1 MPPASHNSPSG
12 QEDSPTR
19 LCLRPTSLLAAS
31 FLVVAAIALAYVG
44 GVMSGRAYWRTHAT
58 QSVVVGDAQGKGIV
72 VEPVDE
78 AAPKQR
84 ILAAEELRFAR
95 LLRGENLPP
104 GMTDG
109 PQALAPTAGGAQPS
123 AQPGGKTPANQ
134 PGTKPGTQAG
144 TQAGAQRQQGG
155 TPVNVPATPAG
166 QAGQATQEN
175 HPVVL
180 NSLQPV
186 GNMFDYVFQIGA
198 FKDEESVD
206 SLRQR
211 LEGRGLRTRLQRSG
225 KLLVIL
231 VLLRGNEARAAE
243 VVHTCESLNLGK
255 PILRSKT
262 PVKQ

>member
-1 MPPASHNSPSG
+1 MPSVSRNSPSD
-12 QEDSPTR
+12 QQDSPKS
-19 LCLRPTSLLAAS
+19 LCLRPSSLLAAC
-31 FLVVAAIALAYVG
+31 FLVVAAVALAYVG
-44 GVMSGRAYWRTHAT
+44 GVMSGRAYWRGHPT
-58 QSVVVGDAQGKGIV
+58 QVGVAGGALKKGVV
-72 VEPVDE
+72 VEPAEEDV
-78 AAPKQR
+78 PKQK

-95 LLRGENLPP
+95 VLRGESLPP

-109 PQALAPTAGGAQPS
+109 PQARTPAAVAMQPVGAQAAGQRS
-123 AQPGGKTPANQ
+123 PA
-134 PGTKPGTQAG
+134 PATL
-144 TQAGAQRQQGG
+144 
-155 TPVNVPATPAG
+155 PATPPAAGANAG
-166 QAGQATQEN
+166 QAAQPVPEN

-186 GNMFDYVFQIGA
+186 GNMFDYVFQVGA

-243 VVHTCESLNLGK
+243 VTHACEGLNLGK

>member
-1 MPPASHNSPSG
+1 MPPASRNSPSD
-12 QEDSPTR
+12 QQDSPKS
-19 LCLRPTSLLAAS
+19 LCLRPSSLLAAC

-44 GVMSGRAYWRTHAT
+44 GVMSGRAYWRGHPA
-58 QSVVVGDAQGKGIV
+58 QVGVAGGALKKKGVV
-72 VEPVDE
+72 VEPAEE
-78 AAPKQR
+78 AAPKQK

-95 LLRGENLPP
+95 VLRGESLPP

-109 PQALAPTAGGAQPS
+109 PQAR
-123 AQPGGKTPANQ
+123 TPAAAA
-134 PGTKPGTQAG
+134 TQAAG
-144 TQAGAQRQQGG
+144 QAPAGQAAAQRQQAGAP
-155 TPVNVPATPAG
+155 TNTPAG
-166 QAGQATQEN
+166 ASASVAHAGQAAQPVPEN

-186 GNMFDYVFQIGA
+186 GNMFDYVFQVGA

-231 VLLRGNEARAAE
+231 VLLRGNEGRAAE
-243 VVHTCESLNLGK
+243 VVHACESLNLGK

>member
-1 MPPASHNSPSG
+1 MPPVSRNSPSD
-12 QEDSPTR
+12 QQDSPKS
-19 LCLRPTSLLAAS
+19 LCLRPSSLLAAC
-31 FLVVAAIALAYVG
+31 FLVVAAVALAYVG
-44 GVMSGRAYWRTHAT
+44 GVMSGRAYWRGHPA
-58 QSVVVGDAQGKGIV
+58 QVGVAGGALKKGVV
-72 VEPVDE
+72 VEPAEEDV
-78 AAPKQR
+78 PKQK

-95 LLRGENLPP
+95 VLRGESLPP

-109 PQALAPTAGGAQPS
+109 PQAR
-123 AQPGGKTPANQ
+123 TPAAVAMQ
-134 PGTKPGTQAG
+134 PVGAPAAQA
-144 TQAGAQRQQGG
+144 AGQRS
-155 TPVNVPATPAG
+155 PAPATPPTTGVNAG
-166 QAGQATQEN
+166 QAAQPAPEN

-186 GNMFDYVFQIGA
+186 GNMFDYVFQVGA

-206 SLRQR
+206 GLRQR

-243 VVHTCESLNLGK
+243 VVHACEGLNLGK

>member
-1 MPPASHNSPSG
+1 MPPASRNSPSD
-12 QEDSPTR
+12 QQDSPKS
-19 LCLRPTSLLAAS
+19 LCLRPSSLLAAC

-44 GVMSGRAYWRTHAT
+44 GVMSGRAYWRGHPA
-58 QSVVVGDAQGKGIV
+58 QVGVAGGALKKGVV
-72 VEPVDE
+72 VEPAEE
-78 AAPKQR
+78 AAPKQK

-95 LLRGENLPP
+95 VLRGESLPP
-104 GMTDG
+104 GMTDV
-109 PQALAPTAGGAQPS
+109 PQAR
-123 AQPGGKTPANQ
+123 TPAAAA
-134 PGTKPGTQAG
+134 TQAAG
-144 TQAGAQRQQGG
+144 QAPAGQAAAQRQQAGASA
-155 TPVNVPATPAG
+155 NTPAG
-166 QAGQATQEN
+166 APANTPAGASASAAQAGQAAQPVPEN

-186 GNMFDYVFQIGA
+186 GNMFDYVFQVGA

-231 VLLRGNEARAAE
+231 VLLRGNEGRAAE
-243 VVHTCESLNLGK
+243 VVHACESLNLGK

>member
-1 MPPASHNSPSG
+1 MPPASRNSSSD
-12 QEDSPTR
+12 QQDSPKS
-19 LCLRPTSLLAAS
+19 LCLRPSSLLAAC
-31 FLVVAAIALAYVG
+31 FLIVAAIALAYVG
-44 GVMSGRAYWRTHAT
+44 GVMSGRAYWRGHPA
-58 QSVVVGDAQGKGIV
+58 QVGVAGGEMKKGVV
-72 VEPVDE
+72 VEPAEE
-78 AAPKQR
+78 AAPKQK

-95 LLRGENLPP
+95 VLRGESLPP
-104 GMTDG
+104 GMIDG
-109 PQALAPTAGGAQPS
+109 PQARAPAAVAPTAGQ
-123 AQPGGKTPANQ
+123 TPA
-134 PGTKPGTQAG
+134 A
-144 TQAGAQRQQGG
+144 QAGAQRPQAGSPAN
-155 TPVNVPATPAG
+155 TPALGANAG
-166 QAGQATQEN
+166 QAVQPAPEN

-186 GNMFDYVFQIGA
+186 GNMFDYVFQVGA

-243 VVHTCESLNLGK
+243 VTHACESLNLGK

>member
-1 MPPASHNSPSG
+1 MPPVSRNSPSD
-12 QEDSPTR
+12 QQDPPKS
-19 LCLRPTSLLAAS
+19 LCLRPSSLLAAC
-31 FLVVAAIALAYVG
+31 FLVVAAVALAYVG
-44 GVMSGRAYWRTHAT
+44 GVMSGRAYWRGHPA
-58 QSVVVGDAQGKGIV
+58 QVSVAGGALKKGVV
-72 VEPVDE
+72 VEPAEEDV
-78 AAPKQR
+78 PKQK

-95 LLRGENLPP
+95 VLRGESLPP

-109 PQALAPTAGGAQPS
+109 PQARTPAAAAMQPVGAPTAQAAGQRSQVPAPANAPTAG
-123 AQPGGKTPANQ
+123 AN
-134 PGTKPGTQAG
+134 
-144 TQAGAQRQQGG
+144 
-155 TPVNVPATPAG
+155 AG
-166 QAGQATQEN
+166 QAAQPVPEN

-186 GNMFDYVFQIGA
+186 GNMFDYVFQVGA

-243 VVHTCESLNLGK
+243 VVHACEGLNLGK

>member
-1 MPPASHNSPSG
+1 MPPVSRNSPSD
-12 QEDSPTR
+12 QQDSPKS
-19 LCLRPTSLLAAS
+19 LCLRPSSLLAAC
-31 FLVVAAIALAYVG
+31 FLVVAAVALAYVG
-44 GVMSGRAYWRTHAT
+44 GVMSGRAYWRGHPA
-58 QSVVVGDAQGKGIV
+58 QVGVAGGALKKGVV
-72 VEPVDE
+72 VEPAEEDV
-78 AAPKQR
+78 PKQK

-95 LLRGENLPP
+95 VLRGESLPP

-109 PQALAPTAGGAQPS
+109 PQAR
-123 AQPGGKTPANQ
+123 TPAAVAMQ
-134 PGTKPGTQAG
+134 PVGAPAAPAAG
-144 TQAGAQRQQGG
+144 QRS
-155 TPVNVPATPAG
+155 PAPATPPTTGANAG
-166 QAGQATQEN
+166 QAAQPVPEN

-186 GNMFDYVFQIGA
+186 GNMFDYVFQVGA

-206 SLRQR
+206 GLRQR

-243 VVHTCESLNLGK
+243 VVHACEGLNLGK

>member
-1 MPPASHNSPSG
+1 MPPASRNSPSD
-12 QEDSPTR
+12 QQDSPKS
-19 LCLRPTSLLAAS
+19 LCLRPSSLLAAC
-31 FLVVAAIALAYVG
+31 FLIVAAIALAYVG
-44 GVMSGRAYWRTHAT
+44 GVMSGRAYWRGHPA
-58 QSVVVGDAQGKGIV
+58 QVGVAGGALKKGVV
-72 VEPVDE
+72 VEPAEE
-78 AAPKQR
+78 AAPKQK

-95 LLRGENLPP
+95 VLRGESLPP

-109 PQALAPTAGGAQPS
+109 PQAR
-123 AQPGGKTPANQ
+123 TPAAVA
-134 PGTKPGTQAG
+134 PAAGQAPAA
-144 TQAGAQRQQGG
+144 QAGAQRPQAGA
-155 TPVNVPATPAG
+155 PANAPASGANAG
-166 QAGQATQEN
+166 QAAQPVPEN

-186 GNMFDYVFQIGA
+186 GNMFDYVFQVGA

-243 VVHTCESLNLGK
+243 VTHACESLNLGK

>member
-1 MPPASHNSPSG
+1 MPPASRNSPSD
-12 QEDSPTR
+12 QQDSPKS
-19 LCLRPTSLLAAS
+19 LCLRPSSLLAAC

-44 GVMSGRAYWRTHAT
+44 GVMSGRAYWRGHPA
-58 QSVVVGDAQGKGIV
+58 QVGVAGGALKKGVV
-72 VEPVDE
+72 VEPAEE
-78 AAPKQR
+78 AAPKQK

-95 LLRGENLPP
+95 VLRGESLPP

-109 PQALAPTAGGAQPS
+109 PQAR
-123 AQPGGKTPANQ
+123 TPAAAA
-134 PGTKPGTQAG
+134 TQAAG
-144 TQAGAQRQQGG
+144 QAPAGQAAAQRQQAGA
-155 TPVNVPATPAG
+155 PANTPAG
-166 QAGQATQEN
+166 ASASAAQAGQAAQPVPEN

-186 GNMFDYVFQIGA
+186 GNMFDYVFQVGA

-231 VLLRGNEARAAE
+231 VLLRGNEGRAAE
-243 VVHTCESLNLGK
+243 VVHACESLNLGK

>member
-1 MPPASHNSPSG
+1 MPPALHNSPSS
-12 QEDSPTR
+12 QEDSPKR

-44 GVMSGRAYWRTHAT
+44 GVMSGRAYWRSHAS
-58 QSVVVGDAQGKGIV
+58 QSVVVGGAQGKGVI
-72 VEPVDE
+72 VEPIDE

-84 ILAAEELRFAR
+84 ILAPEELRFAR
-95 LLRGENLPP
+95 LLRGETLPP

-109 PQALAPTAGGAQPS
+109 PQPLAPAVGAQAT
-123 AQPGGKTPANQ
+123 AQPGAKAPTGQPAAQ
-134 PGTKPGTQAG
+134 P
-144 TQAGAQRQQGG
+144 GAQRQQGG
-155 TPVNVPATPAG
+155 APVNTPATPAG
-166 QAGQATQEN
+166 QAAQGTQEN

-186 GNMFDYVFQIGA
+186 GNMFDYVFQVGA

-206 SLRQR
+206 GLRQR

-243 VVHTCESLNLGK
+243 VVHACESLNLGK

>member
-1 MPPASHNSPSG
+1 MPPVSRNSPSD
-12 QEDSPTR
+12 QQDSPKS
-19 LCLRPTSLLAAS
+19 LCLRPSSLLAAC
-31 FLVVAAIALAYVG
+31 FLVVAAVALAYVG
-44 GVMSGRAYWRTHAT
+44 GVMSGRAYWRGHPA
-58 QSVVVGDAQGKGIV
+58 QVGVAGGALKKGVV
-72 VEPVDE
+72 VEPAEEDV
-78 AAPKQR
+78 PKQK

-95 LLRGENLPP
+95 VLRGESLPP

-109 PQALAPTAGGAQPS
+109 PQAR
-123 AQPGGKTPANQ
+123 TPAAVAMQ
-134 PGTKPGTQAG
+134 PVGAPAAG
-144 TQAGAQRQQGG
+144 QRS
-155 TPVNVPATPAG
+155 PAPATPPATPPATGANAG
-166 QAGQATQEN
+166 QAAQPVPEN

-186 GNMFDYVFQIGA
+186 GNMFDYVFQVGA

-243 VVHTCESLNLGK
+243 VVHACEGLNLGK

>member
-1 MPPASHNSPSG
+1 MPPVSRNSPPD
-12 QEDSPTR
+12 QQDSPKS
-19 LCLRPTSLLAAS
+19 LCLRPSSLLAAC
-31 FLVVAAIALAYVG
+31 FLVVAAVALAYVG
-44 GVMSGRAYWRTHAT
+44 GVMSGRAYWRGHPA
-58 QSVVVGDAQGKGIV
+58 QVGVAGGALKRGVV
-72 VEPVDE
+72 VEPAEEDV
-78 AAPKQR
+78 PKQK

-95 LLRGENLPP
+95 VLRGESLPP

-109 PQALAPTAGGAQPS
+109 PQARTPAAAAMQPVGTPAAQAAGQRSQVPAPASAPTAG
-123 AQPGGKTPANQ
+123 AN
-134 PGTKPGTQAG
+134 
-144 TQAGAQRQQGG
+144 
-155 TPVNVPATPAG
+155 AG
-166 QAGQATQEN
+166 QAAQPVPEN
-175 HPVVL
+175 HPLVL

-186 GNMFDYVFQIGA
+186 GNMFDYVFQVGA

-206 SLRQR
+206 GLRQR

-243 VVHTCESLNLGK
+243 VTHACEGLNLGK

>member
-1 MPPASHNSPSG
+1 MPPASRNSPSD
-12 QEDSPTR
+12 QQDSPKS
-19 LCLRPTSLLAAS
+19 LCLRPSSLLAAC
-31 FLVVAAIALAYVG
+31 FLIVAAIALAYVG
-44 GVMSGRAYWRTHAT
+44 GVMSGRAYWRGHPA
-58 QSVVVGDAQGKGIV
+58 QVGVAGGALKKGVV
-72 VEPVDE
+72 VEPAEE
-78 AAPKQR
+78 AAPKQK

-95 LLRGENLPP
+95 VLRGESLPP

-109 PQALAPTAGGAQPS
+109 PQAR
-123 AQPGGKTPANQ
+123 TPAAVA
-134 PGTKPGTQAG
+134 PAAGQAPAA
-144 TQAGAQRQQGG
+144 QAGA
-155 TPVNVPATPAG
+155 PANAPASGANAG
-166 QAGQATQEN
+166 QAAQPVPEN

-186 GNMFDYVFQIGA
+186 GNMFDYVFQVGA

-206 SLRQR
+206 NLRQR

-243 VVHTCESLNLGK
+243 VTHACESLNLGK

>member
-1 MPPASHNSPSG
+1 MPPVSRNSPSD
-12 QEDSPTR
+12 QQDSPKS
-19 LCLRPTSLLAAS
+19 LCLRPSSLLAAC

-44 GVMSGRAYWRTHAT
+44 GVMSGRAYWRGHPA
-58 QSVVVGDAQGKGIV
+58 QVGVAGGALKKGVV
-72 VEPVDE
+72 VEPAEEDV
-78 AAPKQR
+78 PKQK

-95 LLRGENLPP
+95 VLRGESLPP

-109 PQALAPTAGGAQPS
+109 PQAR
-123 AQPGGKTPANQ
+123 TPAAVAMQ
-134 PGTKPGTQAG
+134 PVGAPAAPAAG
-144 TQAGAQRQQGG
+144 QRS
-155 TPVNVPATPAG
+155 PAPATPPTTGANAG
-166 QAGQATQEN
+166 QAAQPAPEN

-186 GNMFDYVFQIGA
+186 GNMFDYVFQVGA

-206 SLRQR
+206 GLRQR

-243 VVHTCESLNLGK
+243 VAHA
-255 PILRSKT
+255 
-262 PVKQ
+262 

>member
-1 MPPASHNSPSG
+1 MPPALHNSPSS
-12 QEDSPTR
+12 QEDSPKR

-44 GVMSGRAYWRTHAT
+44 GVMSGRAYWRSHAA
-58 QSVVVGDAQGKGIV
+58 QSVVVGDAQGKGVI

-78 AAPKQR
+78 TAPKQR
-84 ILAAEELRFAR
+84 ILAPEELRFAR
-95 LLRGENLPP
+95 LLRGETLPP

-109 PQALAPTAGGAQPS
+109 PQSLAPAAGGAQAS
-123 AQPGGKTPANQ
+123 AQPGAKAPAGQ
-134 PGTKPGTQAG
+134 PAP
-144 TQAGAQRQQGG
+144 GAQRQQGG
-155 TPVNVPATPAG
+155 TPVNASATPAG
-166 QAGQATQEN
+166 QAAPTTQEN

-186 GNMFDYVFQIGA
+186 GNMFDYVFQVGA

-206 SLRQR
+206 GLRQR

-243 VVHTCESLNLGK
+243 VVHACESLNLGK

>member
-1 MPPASHNSPSG
+1 MPSVSRNSPSD
-12 QEDSPTR
+12 QQDSPKS
-19 LCLRPTSLLAAS
+19 LCLRPSSLLAAC
-31 FLVVAAIALAYVG
+31 FLVVAAVALAYVG
-44 GVMSGRAYWRTHAT
+44 GVMSGRAYWRGHPA
-58 QSVVVGDAQGKGIV
+58 QVGVAGGALKKGVV
-72 VEPVDE
+72 VEPAEEDV
-78 AAPKQR
+78 PKQK

-95 LLRGENLPP
+95 VLRGESLPP

-109 PQALAPTAGGAQPS
+109 PQAR
-123 AQPGGKTPANQ
+123 TPAAVAMQ
-134 PGTKPGTQAG
+134 PVGAPAAQA
-144 TQAGAQRQQGG
+144 AGQRS
-155 TPVNVPATPAG
+155 PAPATPPTTGANAG
-166 QAGQATQEN
+166 QAAQPVPEN

-186 GNMFDYVFQIGA
+186 GNMFDYVFQVGA

-206 SLRQR
+206 GLRQR

-243 VVHTCESLNLGK
+243 VVHACEGLNLGK

>member
-1 MPPASHNSPSG
+1 MPPASHNSPSS
-12 QEDSPTR
+12 QEDSPKR

-44 GVMSGRAYWRTHAT
+44 GVMSGRAYWRSHAS
-58 QSVVVGDAQGKGIV
+58 QSVVVGGAQGKGVI
-72 VEPVDE
+72 VEPIDE
-78 AAPKQR
+78 TAPKQR
-84 ILAAEELRFAR
+84 ILAPEELRFAR
-95 LLRGENLPP
+95 LLRGETLPP

-109 PQALAPTAGGAQPS
+109 PQPLAPAVGAQAT
-123 AQPGGKTPANQ
+123 AQPGAKALAGQPAAQ
-134 PGTKPGTQAG
+134 PGA
-144 TQAGAQRQQGG
+144 
-155 TPVNVPATPAG
+155 PVNTPATPAG
-166 QAGQATQEN
+166 QAAQVTQEN

-186 GNMFDYVFQIGA
+186 GNMFDYVFQVGA

-206 SLRQR
+206 GLRQR

-231 VLLRGNEARAAE
+231 VLLRGNETRAAE
-243 VVHTCESLNLGK
+243 VVHACESLNLGK
-255 PILRSKT
+255 PILRSKI

>member
-1 MPPASHNSPSG
+1 MPPVSRNSPSD
-12 QEDSPTR
+12 QQDSPKS
-19 LCLRPTSLLAAS
+19 LCLRPSSLLAAC
-31 FLVVAAIALAYVG
+31 FLVVAAVALAYVG
-44 GVMSGRAYWRTHAT
+44 GVMSGRAYWRGHPA
-58 QSVVVGDAQGKGIV
+58 QVGVAGGALKKGVV
-72 VEPVDE
+72 VEPAEEDV
-78 AAPKQR
+78 PKQK

-95 LLRGENLPP
+95 VLRGESLPP

-109 PQALAPTAGGAQPS
+109 PQARTPAAAAMQPVGAPTAQAAGQRSQAPAPANAPTAG
-123 AQPGGKTPANQ
+123 AN
-134 PGTKPGTQAG
+134 
-144 TQAGAQRQQGG
+144 
-155 TPVNVPATPAG
+155 AG
-166 QAGQATQEN
+166 QAAQPVPEN

-186 GNMFDYVFQIGA
+186 GNMFDYVFQVGA

-243 VVHTCESLNLGK
+243 VVHACEGLNLGK

>member
-1 MPPASHNSPSG
+1 
-12 QEDSPTR
+12 
-19 LCLRPTSLLAAS
+19 
-31 FLVVAAIALAYVG
+31 
-44 GVMSGRAYWRTHAT
+44 
-58 QSVVVGDAQGKGIV
+58 
-72 VEPVDE
+72 
-78 AAPKQR
+78 
-84 ILAAEELRFAR
+84 
-95 LLRGENLPP
+95 
-104 GMTDG
+104 MTDG
-109 PQALAPTAGGAQPS
+109 PQAR
-123 AQPGGKTPANQ
+123 TPAAVAMQ
-134 PGTKPGTQAG
+134 PVGAPAAPAAG
-144 TQAGAQRQQGG
+144 QRS
-155 TPVNVPATPAG
+155 PAPATPPTTGANAG
-166 QAGQATQEN
+166 QAAQPVPEN

-186 GNMFDYVFQIGA
+186 GNMFDYVFQVGA

-243 VVHTCESLNLGK
+243 VAHACEGLNLGK

>member
-1 MPPASHNSPSG
+1 MPPVSRNSPSD
-12 QEDSPTR
+12 QQDSPKS
-19 LCLRPTSLLAAS
+19 LCLRPSSLLAAC
-31 FLVVAAIALAYVG
+31 FLVVAAVALAYVG
-44 GVMSGRAYWRTHAT
+44 GVMSGRAYWRGHPA
-58 QSVVVGDAQGKGIV
+58 QVGVAGGALKKGVV
-72 VEPVDE
+72 VEPAEEDV
-78 AAPKQR
+78 PKQK

-95 LLRGENLPP
+95 VLRGESLPP

-109 PQALAPTAGGAQPS
+109 PQARAPAAAAMQPVGAPAAQAAGQRSQATAPASAPTAGAS
-123 AQPGGKTPANQ
+123 
-134 PGTKPGTQAG
+134 
-144 TQAGAQRQQGG
+144 
-155 TPVNVPATPAG
+155 AG
-166 QAGQATQEN
+166 QAAQPVPEN

-186 GNMFDYVFQIGA
+186 GNMFDYVFQVGA

-243 VVHTCESLNLGK
+243 VVHACEGLNLGK

>member
-1 MPPASHNSPSG
+1 MPPVSRNSPSD
-12 QEDSPTR
+12 QQDSPKS
-19 LCLRPTSLLAAS
+19 LCLRPSSLLAAC
-31 FLVVAAIALAYVG
+31 FLVVAAVALAYVG
-44 GVMSGRAYWRTHAT
+44 GVMSGRAYWRGHPA
-58 QSVVVGDAQGKGIV
+58 QVGVAGGALKKGVV
-72 VEPVDE
+72 VEPAEEDV
-78 AAPKQR
+78 PKQK

-95 LLRGENLPP
+95 VLRGESLPP

-109 PQALAPTAGGAQPS
+109 PQAR
-123 AQPGGKTPANQ
+123 TPAAVAMQ
-134 PGTKPGTQAG
+134 PVGAPAAPAAG
-144 TQAGAQRQQGG
+144 QRS
-155 TPVNVPATPAG
+155 PAPATPPTTGANAG
-166 QAGQATQEN
+166 QAAQPAPEN

-186 GNMFDYVFQIGA
+186 GNMFDYVFQVGA

-206 SLRQR
+206 GLRQR

-243 VVHTCESLNLGK
+243 VVHACEGLNLGK

>member
-1 MPPASHNSPSG
+1 MPPVSRNSPSD
-12 QEDSPTR
+12 QQDSPKS
-19 LCLRPTSLLAAS
+19 LCLRPSSLLAAC
-31 FLVVAAIALAYVG
+31 FLVVAAVALAYVG
-44 GVMSGRAYWRTHAT
+44 GVMSGRAYWRGHPA
-58 QSVVVGDAQGKGIV
+58 QVGVAGGALKKGVV
-72 VEPVDE
+72 VEPAEEDV
-78 AAPKQR
+78 PKQK

-95 LLRGENLPP
+95 VLRGESLPP

-109 PQALAPTAGGAQPS
+109 PQAR
-123 AQPGGKTPANQ
+123 TPAAVAMQ
-134 PGTKPGTQAG
+134 PVGAPAAQA
-144 TQAGAQRQQGG
+144 AGQRS
-155 TPVNVPATPAG
+155 PAPATPPTTGANAG
-166 QAGQATQEN
+166 QAAQPVPEN

-186 GNMFDYVFQIGA
+186 GNMFDYVFQVGA

-243 VVHTCESLNLGK
+243 VVHACEGLNLGK

>member
-1 MPPASHNSPSG
+1 MPPASRNSPSD
-12 QEDSPTR
+12 QQDSPKS
-19 LCLRPTSLLAAS
+19 LCLRPSSLLAAC

-44 GVMSGRAYWRTHAT
+44 GVMSGRAYWRGHPA
-58 QSVVVGDAQGKGIV
+58 QVGVAGGALKKGVV
-72 VEPVDE
+72 VEPAEE
-78 AAPKQR
+78 AAPKQK

-95 LLRGENLPP
+95 VLRGESLPP

-109 PQALAPTAGGAQPS
+109 PQAR
-123 AQPGGKTPANQ
+123 TPAAAA
-134 PGTKPGTQAG
+134 TQAG
-144 TQAGAQRQQGG
+144 GQAPAGQAAAQRQQAGA
-155 TPVNVPATPAG
+155 PANTPAG
-166 QAGQATQEN
+166 ASASAAQAGQAAQPVPEN

-186 GNMFDYVFQIGA
+186 GNMFDYVFQVGA

-206 SLRQR
+206 GLRQR

-231 VLLRGNEARAAE
+231 VLLRGNEGRAAE
-243 VVHTCESLNLGK
+243 VVHACESLNLGK

>member
-1 MPPASHNSPSG
+1 MPPVSRNSPSD
-12 QEDSPTR
+12 QQDSPKS
-19 LCLRPTSLLAAS
+19 LCLRPSSLLAAC

-44 GVMSGRAYWRTHAT
+44 GVMSGRAYWRGHPA
-58 QSVVVGDAQGKGIV
+58 QVGVAGGALKKGVV
-72 VEPVDE
+72 VEPAEED
-78 AAPKQR
+78 APKQK

-95 LLRGENLPP
+95 VLRGESLPP
-104 GMTDG
+104 GMADG
-109 PQALAPTAGGAQPS
+109 PQARTPAAAAMQPVGAQVAQAAGQHSQASAPASAPTAG
-123 AQPGGKTPANQ
+123 AN
-134 PGTKPGTQAG
+134 
-144 TQAGAQRQQGG
+144 
-155 TPVNVPATPAG
+155 AG
-166 QAGQATQEN
+166 QAAQPVPEN

-186 GNMFDYVFQIGA
+186 GNMFDYVFQVGA

-206 SLRQR
+206 GLRQR

-243 VVHTCESLNLGK
+243 VVHACEGLNLGK

>member
-1 MPPASHNSPSG
+1 MPPASRNSPSD
-12 QEDSPTR
+12 QQDSPKS
-19 LCLRPTSLLAAS
+19 LCLRPSSLLAAC

-44 GVMSGRAYWRTHAT
+44 GVMSGRAYWRGHPA
-58 QSVVVGDAQGKGIV
+58 QVGIAGGALKKGVV
-72 VEPVDE
+72 VEPAEEDV
-78 AAPKQR
+78 PKQK

-95 LLRGENLPP
+95 VLRGESLPP

-109 PQALAPTAGGAQPS
+109 PQARAPAAAAMQPVGAPAAQAAGQRSQATA
-123 AQPGGKTPANQ
+123 PA
-134 PGTKPGTQAG
+134 
-144 TQAGAQRQQGG
+144 AGA
-155 TPVNVPATPAG
+155 NAG
-166 QAGQATQEN
+166 QAAQPVPEN

-186 GNMFDYVFQIGA
+186 GNMFDYVFQVGA

-231 VLLRGNEARAAE
+231 VLLRGNETRAAE
-243 VVHTCESLNLGK
+243 VTHACEGLNLGK

>member
-1 MPPASHNSPSG
+1 MPPVSRNSPSD
-12 QEDSPTR
+12 QQDSPKS
-19 LCLRPTSLLAAS
+19 LCLRPSSLLAAC
-31 FLVVAAIALAYVG
+31 FLVVAAVALAYVG
-44 GVMSGRAYWRTHAT
+44 GVMSGRAYWRGHPA
-58 QSVVVGDAQGKGIV
+58 QVGVAGGALKKGVV
-72 VEPVDE
+72 VEPAEEDV
-78 AAPKQR
+78 PKQK

-95 LLRGENLPP
+95 VLRGESLPP

-109 PQALAPTAGGAQPS
+109 PQAR
-123 AQPGGKTPANQ
+123 TPAAAAMQ
-134 PGTKPGTQAG
+134 PVGAPAAQA
-144 TQAGAQRQQGG
+144 AGQRS
-155 TPVNVPATPAG
+155 PAPATPPTTGANAG
-166 QAGQATQEN
+166 QAAQPVPEN

-186 GNMFDYVFQIGA
+186 GNMFDYVFQVGA

-243 VVHTCESLNLGK
+243 VTHACEGLNLGK

>member
-1 MPPASHNSPSG
+1 MPSVSRNSPSD
-12 QEDSPTR
+12 QQDSPKS
-19 LCLRPTSLLAAS
+19 LCLRPSSLLAAC
-31 FLVVAAIALAYVG
+31 FLVVAAVALAYVG
-44 GVMSGRAYWRTHAT
+44 GVMSGRAYWRGHPA
-58 QSVVVGDAQGKGIV
+58 QVGVAGGALKKGVV
-72 VEPVDE
+72 VEPAEEDV
-78 AAPKQR
+78 PKQK

-95 LLRGENLPP
+95 VLRGESLPP

-109 PQALAPTAGGAQPS
+109 PQAR
-123 AQPGGKTPANQ
+123 TPAAVAMQ
-134 PGTKPGTQAG
+134 PVGAPAAQA
-144 TQAGAQRQQGG
+144 AGQRS
-155 TPVNVPATPAG
+155 PAPATPPTTGANAG
-166 QAGQATQEN
+166 QAAQPAPEN

-186 GNMFDYVFQIGA
+186 GNMFDYVFQVGA

-243 VVHTCESLNLGK
+243 VVHACEGLNLGK

>member
-1 MPPASHNSPSG
+1 MPPVSRNSPSD
-12 QEDSPTR
+12 QQDSPKS
-19 LCLRPTSLLAAS
+19 LCLRPSSLLAAC
-31 FLVVAAIALAYVG
+31 FLVVAAVALAYVG
-44 GVMSGRAYWRTHAT
+44 GVMSGRAYWRGHPA
-58 QSVVVGDAQGKGIV
+58 QVGVAGGALKKGVV
-72 VEPVDE
+72 VEPAEEDV
-78 AAPKQR
+78 PKQK

-95 LLRGENLPP
+95 VLRGESLPP

-109 PQALAPTAGGAQPS
+109 PQAR
-123 AQPGGKTPANQ
+123 TPAAVAMQ
-134 PGTKPGTQAG
+134 PVGAPAAPAAG
-144 TQAGAQRQQGG
+144 QRS
-155 TPVNVPATPAG
+155 PAPATPPTTGANAG
-166 QAGQATQEN
+166 QAAQPVPEN

-186 GNMFDYVFQIGA
+186 GNMFDYVFQVGA

-243 VVHTCESLNLGK
+243 VVHACEGLNLGK

>member
-1 MPPASHNSPSG
+1 MPPVSRNSPSD
-12 QEDSPTR
+12 QQDSPKS
-19 LCLRPTSLLAAS
+19 LCLRPSSLLAAC

-44 GVMSGRAYWRTHAT
+44 GVMSGRAYWRGHPA
-58 QSVVVGDAQGKGIV
+58 QVGVAGGALKKGVV
-72 VEPVDE
+72 VEPAEEDV
-78 AAPKQR
+78 PKQK

-95 LLRGENLPP
+95 VLRGESLPP
-104 GMTDG
+104 GMTEG
-109 PQALAPTAGGAQPS
+109 PQAR
-123 AQPGGKTPANQ
+123 TPAAVAMQ
-134 PGTKPGTQAG
+134 PVGAPAAPAAG
-144 TQAGAQRQQGG
+144 QRS
-155 TPVNVPATPAG
+155 PAPATPPTTGANAG
-166 QAGQATQEN
+166 QAAQPAPEN

-186 GNMFDYVFQIGA
+186 GNMFDYVFQVGA

-206 SLRQR
+206 GLRQR

-243 VVHTCESLNLGK
+243 VTHACESLNLGK

>member
-1 MPPASHNSPSG
+1 MPPALHNSPSS
-12 QEDSPTR
+12 QEDPPKR

-44 GVMSGRAYWRTHAT
+44 GVMSGRAYWRSHAA
-58 QSVVVGDAQGKGIV
+58 QSVVAGSAQGKGII

-78 AAPKQR
+78 TAPKQR
-84 ILAAEELRFAR
+84 ILAPEELRFAR
-95 LLRGENLPP
+95 LLRGENLPA

-109 PQALAPTAGGAQPS
+109 PQPLAPTAGGAQPS
-123 AQPGGKTPANQ
+123 AQPGAKTPAGQPVAQ
-134 PGTKPGTQAG
+134 PGA
-144 TQAGAQRQQGG
+144 QAGAQRQQGG
-155 TPVNVPATPAG
+155 TPATVPATPAV
-166 QAGQATQEN
+166 QATQATQEG

-186 GNMFDYVFQIGA
+186 GNMFDYVFQVGA

-206 SLRQR
+206 GLRQR

-243 VVHTCESLNLGK
+243 VVHACESLNLGK

>member
-1 MPPASHNSPSG
+1 MPPVSRNSPSD
-12 QEDSPTR
+12 QQDSPKS
-19 LCLRPTSLLAAS
+19 LCLRPSSLLAAC
-31 FLVVAAIALAYVG
+31 FLVVAAVALAYVG
-44 GVMSGRAYWRTHAT
+44 GVMSGRAYWRGHPA
-58 QSVVVGDAQGKGIV
+58 QVGVAGGALKKGVV
-72 VEPVDE
+72 VEPAEEDV
-78 AAPKQR
+78 PKQK

-95 LLRGENLPP
+95 VLRGESLPP

-109 PQALAPTAGGAQPS
+109 PQARTPAAAAMQPVGAPAAQAAGQRSQVPAPANAPTAG
-123 AQPGGKTPANQ
+123 AN
-134 PGTKPGTQAG
+134 
-144 TQAGAQRQQGG
+144 
-155 TPVNVPATPAG
+155 AG
-166 QAGQATQEN
+166 QAAQPVPEN

-186 GNMFDYVFQIGA
+186 GNMFDYVFQVGA

-243 VVHTCESLNLGK
+243 VTHACEGLNLGK

>member
-1 MPPASHNSPSG
+1 MPPASRNSPSDR
-12 QEDSPTR
+12 QDSPKS
-19 LCLRPTSLLAAS
+19 LCLRPTSLLAAC

-44 GVMSGRAYWRTHAT
+44 GVMSGRAYWRGHP
-58 QSVVVGDAQGKGIV
+58 AQVDVAGGTLKNGVV
-72 VEPVDE
+72 VEPAEE
-78 AAPKQR
+78 AAPKQH

-95 LLRGENLPP
+95 VLRGESLPP

-109 PQALAPTAGGAQPS
+109 PQPRTPATAAT
-123 AQPGGKTPANQ
+123 QPGGQAPAAQAAGQRPQSAASANTPANTSG
-134 PGTKPGTQAG
+134 PGA
-144 TQAGAQRQQGG
+144 
-155 TPVNVPATPAG
+155 NAG
-166 QAGQATQEN
+166 QAAQTVPEN

-186 GNMFDYVFQIGA
+186 GNMFDYVFQVGA

-243 VVHTCESLNLGK
+243 VTHACESLNLGK